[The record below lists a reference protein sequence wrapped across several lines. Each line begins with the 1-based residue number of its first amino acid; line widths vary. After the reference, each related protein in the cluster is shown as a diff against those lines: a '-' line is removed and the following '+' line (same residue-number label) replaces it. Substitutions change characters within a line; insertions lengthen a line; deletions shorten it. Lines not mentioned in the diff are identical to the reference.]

1 MTTRER
7 PRGRYGP
14 AWDDASL
21 FPGRAGVPWW
31 TAVLLAVGLASAGAF
46 ADLQRI
52 NRLGLVFQG
61 CYFLG
66 CLLAIVAVQRK
77 GLFGP
82 MVQPPLI
89 LAVAVPGV
97 VLLAGGVP
105 TAASFPAKALSV
117 TTPLIDGFPTMAT
130 TAVLTI
136 GVGVFRLVTQ
146 RPPATARP
154 RHPRARSSRRPPPRP
169 SRPDETAGTKGRDT
183 PSFRAGTRGSGAGQ
197 PGGSRGLMKPDS

>member
-1 MTTRER
+1 MSTRER

-21 FPGRAGVPWW
+21 FPDRAGVPWW
-31 TAVLLAVGLASAGAF
+31 AAVLLAVGLASAGAF

-52 NRLGLVFQG
+52 NRLGLIFQG

-66 CLLAIVAVQRK
+66 CLLAIVVVQRK

-89 LAVAVPGV
+89 LAVTVPGV

-105 TAASFPAKALSV
+105 TATSFPAKALSV
-117 TTPLIDGFPTMAT
+117 ATPLIDGFPTMAT
-130 TAVLTI
+130 TAVLTVA
-136 GVGVFRLVTQ
+136 VGTFRVVTQ
-146 RPPATARP
+146 RPPATAP
-154 RHPRARSSRRPPPRP
+154 PGDPRARSPRRPPPR
-169 SRPDETAGTKGRDT
+169 RHATGEAAGTNGRDT
-183 PSFRAGTRGSGAGQ
+183 GPCAGSRGSGAGQ
-197 PGGSRGLMKPDS
+197 PGVSRGLMKPDS